1 MRAQKPKGSVVYNR
15 SRATWNYL
23 FIEGGKR
30 KSRKLGTLSDLPT
43 KADAIRKAEAVKRER
58 RLVAGRSVPTI
69 AQLVEGYKAE
79 RMPKRYSTSRSY
91 ESWLD
96 NYILPR
102 WGASAITDLKPRPWS
117 SGWTPCSCL
126 LEAKGLSDHWCMPS
140 GTMRCGATRCQLKP
154 TRPGS

>member
-23 FIEGGKR
+23 FMESGKR

-43 KADAIRKAEAVKRER
+43 KADAIRKAEVVKRER
-58 RLVAGRSVPTI
+58 RLVAGRSVPTV

-96 NYILPR
+96 NYVLQR
-102 WGASAITDLKPRPWS
+102 WGASPIVDLKPRPVEQW
-117 SGWTPCSCL
+117 
-126 LEAKGLSDHWCMPS
+126 LESLQLSPRS
-140 GTMRCGATRCQLKP
+140 RGFIR
-154 TRPGS
+154 